1 MPAQEGLDTVRQ
13 LIGEGRS
20 LLRERSRHSAAPP
33 PAGRGLVLDVGGG
46 DRPHPRADLV
56 VDKYVTDNF
65 ERERDLAFTK
75 PVVVADGEEL
85 PLADGSFAYLIASH
99 VLEHAIDP
107 NRMAG
112 EFCRVAE
119 AGFVQLPTAF
129 SERHFGWPFHP
140 WLVDREGDMLVF
152 RPKTSHEES
161 TEGLHEAYSESL
173 LFRLA
178 WAAHRSRWHHSVHW
192 RGHLDVR
199 APKLEKQEH
208 ERSSIEL
215 ERTLSVLEKMGHSG
229 SVVRLDQRLQA
240 LLRCPSAEC
249 RGKIVLANDE
259 AVCRGCGTRFPAPGG
274 VPVLLREAGSPAR

>member
-1 MPAQEGLDTVRQ
+1 VAVQEGFNTLRQ
-13 LIGEGRS
+13 LIREGRS
-20 LLRERSRHSAAPP
+20 LFRERPLHSAMPP
-33 PAGRGLVLDVGGG
+33 PAGAGLVLDVGGG

-65 ERERDLAFTK
+65 ERERDIAFTK
-75 PVVVADGEEL
+75 PLVVADGEEL

-112 EFCRVAE
+112 EFSRVAG

-140 WLVDREGDMLVF
+140 WFVDREDETLVF
-152 RPKTSHEES
+152 RPKTKHEGAD
-161 TEGLHEAYSESL
+161 EGLHEAYSESL

-192 RGHLDVR
+192 RGRLDVR

-215 ERTLSVLEKMGHSG
+215 DRTLSVLETMGRSG
-229 SVVRLDQRLQA
+229 SVVSLDERLQA
-240 LLRCPSAEC
+240 LLRCPAADC
-249 RGKIVLANDE
+249 RGQIVLRNDE
-259 AVCRGCGTRFPAPGG
+259 AACQSCETRYPAPGG